1 MEIKDKLY
9 GVFCFGILRYCWTSA
24 CSHVYMYSIDYLLG
38 CYWLSMELCRIVMFR
53 KREANNSFVGPLD
66 RNVALVPQLWAKF
79 VFFMLFFP
87 SYPIIYITVYYERD
101 YYLLLM
107 RLFDHA
113 LQFILIHVRTSYI
126 NTYILNISYTS
137 DPQFL

>member
-1 MEIKDKLY
+1 MAFYVIVERVRAVTCI
-9 GVFCFGILRYCWTSA
+9 C
-24 CSHVYMYSIDYLLG
+24 SIDYLLG

-66 RNVALVPQLWAKF
+66 RNVAPVPQLWAKF
-79 VFFMLFFP
+79 VFFMLFSP

-101 YYLLLM
+101 YYLLLI